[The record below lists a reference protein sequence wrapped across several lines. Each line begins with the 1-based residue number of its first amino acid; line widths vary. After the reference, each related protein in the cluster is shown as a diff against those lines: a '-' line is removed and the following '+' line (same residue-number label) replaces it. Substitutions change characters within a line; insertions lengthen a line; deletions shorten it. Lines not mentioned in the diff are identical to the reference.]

1 MSIAASAACGSTFP
15 RAAQSTP
22 AAMEFCTP
30 LQAGT
35 LGRPA
40 VDRAALEKHMDQVFD
55 WGRNDAPGVAVMVLH
70 EGGVVAQRQ
79 YGLASI
85 EHGVAFTPNHVVR
98 LPYSEGREFIAITAA
113 LMEHDG
119 LIRLDDRVRDYF
131 PRLPSWSSP
140 VRIRDLIHH
149 RSGFVDE
156 WEVLLMMHGSMA
168 NRFDESQFLRLL
180 YEQPAPEV
188 EPVSGYMYSNSDYGL
203 LRLIL
208 ERSAGGDLESY
219 MKRRI
224 FEPLGMHSTRLV
236 DDFASVG
243 PRDAVFYEPRGDG
256 YRHSIQVKTSPGA
269 RYVIATTA
277 CDLGR
282 WAVAHS
288 DPSSEISG
296 AVARLMVGATPVPA
310 LDGHY
315 TFGHTVTDVHGT
327 RVLRHEGVLML
338 NYLTR
343 IPELGYSVITFG
355 GRGYDPDENR
365 AIVRYLLDAGDQPRP
380 EFATEPVPVTAQEL
394 ERYGGRYLSTN
405 VQAWDSHTL
414 ERQEVH
420 VTATADGLVARHPW
434 ADFELVPVGPGRF
447 SWRGKFF
454 ATLVEFDA
462 GEGDGPLT
470 MKISFDDGT
479 PSEAYIRLREWAP
492 SAELLRR
499 VAGRYHNAH
508 LDYYWTLLVN
518 EEGGLVLRA
527 PTLADTKVEPYQEN
541 EFLLRHEKYPGLPAR
556 FWIRFHEN
564 ERGEVTHLTVWN
576 PRLMHHR
583 FDRVDRGG
591 GQNARPD

>member
-1 MSIAASAACGSTFP
+1 
-15 RAAQSTP
+15 
-22 AAMEFCTP
+22 MEFCAQ
-30 LQAGT
+30 LQ
-35 LGRPA
+35 PA
-40 VDRAALEKHMDQVFD
+40 RQNLPPVDRAALGKHIDKVFD
-55 WGRNDAPGVAVMVLH
+55 WGRNDVPGVAVMVLH
-70 EGGVVAQRQ
+70 DGRVVTQRQ

-85 EHGVAFTPNHVVR
+85 EHGVAFSPNHVVR

-119 LIRLDDRVRDYF
+119 LIRLDDGVRDHF
-131 PRLPSWSSP
+131 PRLPAWSSP
-140 VRIRDLIHH
+140 VSIRDLIHH

-180 YEQPAPEV
+180 YEQPDPEV
-188 EPVSGYMYSNSDYGL
+188 EPATGYMYSNSDYGL

-208 ERSAGGDLESY
+208 DRSAGGDLDGY

-224 FEPLGMHSTRLV
+224 FEPLGMDSTRLF
-236 DDFASVG
+236 DDFASVA
-243 PRDAVFYEPRGDG
+243 PNDAMFYELRGDG
-256 YRHSIQVKTSPGA
+256 YRHSAQVKTSPGG

-277 CDLGR
+277 CDLAR

-288 DPSSEISG
+288 DSASEISRAVTRLTAG
-296 AVARLMVGATPVPA
+296 AIPVPA

-315 TFGHTVTDVHGT
+315 TFGHTVTDVYGT
-327 RVLRHEGVLML
+327 GVVRHEGVLML

-343 IPELGYSVITFG
+343 IPDLGYSIITFG
-355 GRGYDPDENR
+355 SRGYDPDENR
-365 AIVRYLLDAGDQPRP
+365 AVVQFLLDPAGDHPRLRFP
-380 EFATEPVPVTAQEL
+380 TAPFAVKTGEI

-405 VQAWDSHTL
+405 IPAWDSHTL

-420 VTATADGLVARHPW
+420 VIASADGLIARHPW
-434 ADFELVPVGPGRF
+434 ADFELLPVGPGRF
-447 SWRGKFF
+447 SWHGKFF

-462 GEGDGPLT
+462 GDDDGPST
-470 MKISFDDGT
+470 MRIAFDDGT
-479 PSEAYIRLREWAP
+479 PPETYMRFRPWLP
-492 SAELLRR
+492 SPDLLRR
-499 VAGRYHNAH
+499 VAGKYHNAH

-518 EEGGLVLRA
+518 EKGELILRA
-527 PTLADTKVEPYQEN
+527 PTLADTTVEPFQEN

-583 FDRVDRGG
+583 FDRV
-591 GQNARPD
+591 ARVGARDAQPD